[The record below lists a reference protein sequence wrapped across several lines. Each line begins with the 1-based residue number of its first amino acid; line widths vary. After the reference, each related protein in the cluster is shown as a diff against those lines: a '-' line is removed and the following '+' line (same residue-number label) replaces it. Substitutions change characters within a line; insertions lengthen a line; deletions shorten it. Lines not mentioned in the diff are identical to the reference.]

1 MFVLEVNTARRGEAG
16 PGAAGWPG
24 KPASEI
30 DKHFLLGKALTFLIK
45 KMLDPV
51 TLATV
56 SLLVVSEALPFLDCC
71 PANGLGHSLYLGLKA
86 FVDTSKAALSTTTKF
101 N

>member
-1 MFVLEVNTARRGEAG
+1 M
-16 PGAAGWPG
+16 
-24 KPASEI
+24 I
-30 DKHFLLGKALTFLIK
+30 
-45 KMLDPV
+45 DPV

-86 FVDTSKAALSTTTKF
+86 FVDTSKAALSTRTNPNPNPSSENQIKT
-101 N
+101 